1 MKLSEKIKAL
11 REAEGLSQSKFCE
24 IIELPLSTLKKYEG
38 GNFEPGGTALL
49 KSLCIPHS
57 KNMLYGL

>member
-24 IIELPLSTLKKYEG
+24 IIELPAKHT
-38 GNFEPGGTALL
+38 
-49 KSLCIPHS
+49 
-57 KNMLYGL
+57 

>member
-24 IIELPLSTLKKYEG
+24 IIE
-38 GNFEPGGTALL
+38 
-49 KSLCIPHS
+49 
-57 KNMLYGL
+57 

>member
-24 IIELPLSTLKKYEG
+24 IIELPLSTLKNMKEETL
-38 GNFEPGGTALL
+38 NPVAQ
-49 KSLCIPHS
+49 LC
-57 KNMLYGL
+57 

>member
-24 IIELPLSTLKKYEG
+24 IIELPLSTLKK
-38 GNFEPGGTALL
+38 
-49 KSLCIPHS
+49 I
-57 KNMLYGL
+57 